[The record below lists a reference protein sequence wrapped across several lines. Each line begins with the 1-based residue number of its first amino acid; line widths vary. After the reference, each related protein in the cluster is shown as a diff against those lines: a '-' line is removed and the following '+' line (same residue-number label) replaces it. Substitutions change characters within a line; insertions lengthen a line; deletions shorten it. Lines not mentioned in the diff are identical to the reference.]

1 MTSNDETGKP
11 VSDTTAPS
19 AAETTDATPTAT
31 EQPQVTPA
39 DLAPAA
45 QETAP
50 DTGQEPQTTDTT
62 DQLPDWAREKLA
74 KANAEAAKYRTRAK
88 DTEHAKAAEFEA
100 YKQELG
106 KKLGLIEDDQPAPDD
121 LIAAAEKRATEA
133 AHQLA
138 TYQRRDAI
146 RTAAAGKVADTDILT
161 ALLNQDSE
169 FTALDPS
176 ADDYA
181 EQVSALIDAQLTAHP
196 ALKAQVVSPASGV
209 DTSTTSTATAP
220 KITREDL
227 KNMTPAEINKA
238 AREGKLKHL
247 TNQE

>member
-31 EQPQVTPA
+31 EHPQVTPA

-88 DTEHAKAAEFEA
+88 DTEQAKAAEFEA

-133 AHQLA
+133 AQQLA

-146 RTAAAGKVADTDILT
+146 RTAAAGKVTDTDILT
-161 ALLNQDSE
+161 ALLNQDAE

-181 EQVSALIDAQLTAHP
+181 EHVSAAVDRHITAHP
-196 ALKAQVVSPASGV
+196 TLRAQAAPQASGV
-209 DTSTTSTATAP
+209 DTSTTNTGADR
-220 KITREDL
+220 KISLQDL
-227 KNMTPAEINKA
+227 DTMSPQEIYEAGKA
-238 AREGKLKHL
+238 GKLNHL
-247 TNQE
+247 YK

>member
-1 MTSNDETGKP
+1 M
-11 VSDTTAPS
+11 SDTTAPS

-74 KANAEAAKYRTRAK
+74 KANSEAAKYRTRAK
-88 DTEHAKAAEFEA
+88 DTEQAKAAEFEA
-100 YKQELG
+100 YKQERG
-106 KKLGLIEDDQPAPDD
+106 KTLGLIEDDQPAPDD

-133 AHQLA
+133 AQQLA

-146 RTAAAGKVADTDILT
+146 RTAAASKVTDTDILT
-161 ALLNQDSE
+161 ALLNQDAE

-176 ADDYA
+176 AADYA
-181 EQVSALIDAQLTAHP
+181 EQVSAAVDRHITDHPTLRAQAAP
-196 ALKAQVVSPASGV
+196 QASGV
-209 DTSTTSTATAP
+209 DTSTTNTGSDR
-220 KITREDL
+220 KISLQDL
-227 KNMTPAEINKA
+227 DTMSPQEIYEAGKA
-238 AREGKLKHL
+238 GKLNHL
-247 TNQE
+247 YK